1 MKNIVYKLKY
11 LVIAVLALSVSS
23 CDALLDDEVKD
34 FGSGPNFVGFSSS
47 AVTLSAP
54 ANGDEYERTITV
66 SIIGPTVEN
75 MTEPVTVNIGVDPSS
90 TAVEGVHYRLETT
103 SVTLTPENDYRATI
117 PVTIITEDI
126 FPPLDTNPVLVLNI
140 TETSNS
146 GANLVIN
153 DKTESVNVTLSYLCS
168 SELEVPFTWT
178 ASGPQL
184 SRTLSGSDAL
194 VRVEG
199 SDTRYKFESG
209 FFDFGYYCLR
219 YNGGEDPGCGDG
231 AAGSLELDDTC
242 GKLSYAGTDQ
252 YGDSWVI
259 SDVVVNGPDLTFTW
273 LSDWGESSRVTL
285 TRTDGEDW
293 PANLRS

>member
-11 LVIAVLALSVSS
+11 LVIAILALSVSS
-23 CDALLDDEVKD
+23 CDAILDQDVTNY
-34 FGSGPNFVGFSSS
+34 GTGPNFVGFSSS

-54 ANGDEYERTITV
+54 ANGDEYERTVTV

-75 MTEPVTVNIGVDPSS
+75 MTESVTVNIAVDPSS
-90 TAVEGVHYRLETT
+90 TAVEGEHYRLGAT
-103 SVTLTPENDYRATI
+103 SVTLTPDNDYRATI

-126 FPPLDTNPVLVLNI
+126 FPPLDTNPVLSLIV
-140 TETSNS
+140 TDVSDTTT
-146 GANLVIN
+146 NLVIN
-153 DKTESVNVTLSYLCS
+153 DKTESVDVTLSYLCS
-168 SELEVPFTWT
+168 SELNVPFTWE
-178 ASGPQL
+178 ASGAQL

-209 FFDFGYYCLR
+209 FFDFGYYCLN
-219 YNGGEDPGCGDG
+219 YNGGANPGCGDG
-231 AAGSLELDDTC
+231 AAGTLQLDDTC
-242 GKLSYAGTDQ
+242 GRLSYTGTDQ
-252 YGDSWVI
+252 YGDSWTI
-259 SDVVVNGPDLTFTW
+259 SDVVVNGPQLTFTW
-273 LSDWGESSRVTL
+273 LSDWGETSRVTL